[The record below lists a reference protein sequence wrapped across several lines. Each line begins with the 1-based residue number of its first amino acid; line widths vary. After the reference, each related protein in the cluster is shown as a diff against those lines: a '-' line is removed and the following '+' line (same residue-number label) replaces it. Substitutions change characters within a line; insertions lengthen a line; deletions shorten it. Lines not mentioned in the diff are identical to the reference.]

1 MSDDL
6 SAVGPGF
13 LEVGTVHNGDA
24 VQLMKRL
31 APESVH
37 LSIWSPP
44 YHVGKAY
51 EEGQNLEQWTKML
64 SETIAGHY
72 SALKAGGFLVIN
84 IADILCFADKSLPK
98 IQAEV
103 ISLRKS
109 KVTRDD
115 ILAAIKLL
123 RTEDRR
129 KLAAHLGCSEQ
140 TIDRRLHGNNI
151 RGGKHAVQTRVFH
164 VAGMLEKM
172 ALDAGLI
179 PYDRR
184 IWKKDAAWANS
195 QWTTS
200 SYRAVDE
207 FEHIF
212 IYWKPGIT
220 RVDRSRLSSAEWVA
234 WGSRAVW
241 DIPSVRAN
249 DIHEAMFPVE
259 LPRRLIRLLSEPGD
273 TILDP
278 FMGSGT
284 TGVAAVELNRNY
296 IGFELSHEYCEL
308 AKKRIKSAATQAGQ
322 TSAGLF

>member
-1 MSDDL
+1 MNNDL
-6 SAVGPGF
+6 GAKGF
-13 LEVGTVHNGDA
+13 DYLEVGKVHNGDA
-24 VQLMKRL
+24 VELMKRL
-31 APESVH
+31 APASIDV
-37 LSIWSPP
+37 SIWSPP
-44 YHVGKAY
+44 YHVGKSY
-51 EEGQNLEQWTKML
+51 EEGQNLEQWKQML
-64 SETIAGHY
+64 SGTIAGHFA
-72 SALKAGGFLVIN
+72 ALKAGAFLVIN
-84 IADILCFADKSLPK
+84 IADILCFADESLPR

-103 ISLRKS
+103 VSLRKS
-109 KVTRDD
+109 KVTKDE

-123 RTEDRR
+123 QTENRR
-129 KLAAHLGCSEQ
+129 QLAAHLGCSEQ

-151 RGGKHAVQTRVFH
+151 RGGKHSVQTRVFH

-195 QWTTS
+195 NWTTA

-207 FEHIF
+207 FEHVF

-220 RVDRSRLSSAEWVA
+220 RVDRSRLSAAEWVA

-241 DIPSVRAN
+241 DIPSVRTN

-259 LPRRLIRLLSEPGD
+259 LPRRLIRLLTDAGG
-273 TILDP
+273 TVLDP

-284 TGVAAVELNRNY
+284 TGVAAVELGRNY
-296 IGFELSHEYCEL
+296 IGFDLSREYCDL
-308 AKKRIKSAATQAGQ
+308 ATKRIEAALLKSGQ
-322 TSAGLF
+322 TSAELL